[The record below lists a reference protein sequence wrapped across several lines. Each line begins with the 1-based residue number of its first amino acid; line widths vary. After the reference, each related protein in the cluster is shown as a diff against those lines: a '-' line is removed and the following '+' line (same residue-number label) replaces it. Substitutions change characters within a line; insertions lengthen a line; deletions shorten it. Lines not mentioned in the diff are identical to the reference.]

1 MFQIAGGAVGLG
13 IATAIFTGASEGR
26 LGDLAE
32 TVAGVTLTGHEQ
44 SVLHGTLAGT
54 DAATDA
60 LAELPSKAVAEIER
74 IVSDSFAFGVQ
85 TSFRV
90 IAAVAV
96 VGFLVAVLDLGR
108 TPDPDVSSE

>member
-1 MFQIAGGAVGLG
+1 
-13 IATAIFTGASEGR
+13 
-26 LGDLAE
+26 
-32 TVAGVTLTGHEQ
+32 
-44 SVLHGTLAGT
+44 VLHGTLAGT

-60 LAELPSKAVAEIER
+60 LAELPSRAVAEIER